1 MKSIKTYLN
10 NLPLLVNYFFILH
23 ILLWEMIIIK
33 EIIPYEKEIKFDT
46 KISEITSISLEHE
59 ESYNNDDIE
68 GNFLITGDYKEY
80 PISVDKKDFSFKIPF
95 TIELS
100 ESIDKA
106 SIKLD
111 INDFTYDIKDDDTLK
126 ITVELEFNYNLIEK
140 EEKEEELDRQIDELI
155 THEEIK
161 EEVKEET
168 KEEIKQEQKEVKE
181 EIKEQDTYVTYHVHL
196 VAQDETIDSIC
207 LKYNIDKNTLH
218 EYNDFEELNIN
229 DKLLIPIKDE

>member
-1 MKSIKTYLN
+1 
-10 NLPLLVNYFFILH
+10 
-23 ILLWEMIIIK
+23 MIIIK

-59 ESYNNDDIE
+59 ETYNNGDIE

-80 PISVDKKDFSFKIPF
+80 PISVDKKDFNFKIPF

-100 ESIDKA
+100 ESIDKD

-111 INDFTYDIKDDDTLK
+111 INDFTYDIKEDDTLK

-140 EEKEEELDRQIDELI
+140 EEELDREIDELI
-155 THEEIK
+155 THEE
-161 EEVKEET
+161 V

>member
-1 MKSIKTYLN
+1 
-10 NLPLLVNYFFILH
+10 
-23 ILLWEMIIIK
+23 MIIIK

-59 ESYNNDDIE
+59 ETYNNEDIE

-80 PISVDKKDFSFKIPF
+80 PISVDKKDFNFKIPF

-100 ESIDKA
+100 ESIDKD

-111 INDFTYDIKDDDTLK
+111 INDFTYDIKEDDTLK

-140 EEKEEELDRQIDELI
+140 EEELDRQIDELI
-155 THEEIK
+155 THEEVK
-161 EEVKEET
+161 EEV

>member
-1 MKSIKTYLN
+1 M
-10 NLPLLVNYFFILH
+10 VNYFFILH

-59 ESYNNDDIE
+59 ESCNNDDIE
-68 GNFLITGDYKEY
+68 GNFLISGDYKEHQ
-80 PISVDKKDFSFKIPF
+80 ISIDKKDFNFKIPF

-100 ESIDKA
+100 ESIDKE

-140 EEKEEELDRQIDELI
+140 EEEREEELDRQIDELI
-155 THEEIK
+155 ATDET
-161 EEVKEET
+161 KEET
-168 KEEIKQEQKEVKE
+168 KEEIKEEVIKEVKE
-181 EIKEQDTYVTYHVHL
+181 ENKQQDTYVTYHVHL
-196 VAQDETIDSIC
+196 VAQDENIDSIC

>member
-10 NLPLLVNYFFILH
+10 NLPIMVNYFFIPH

-68 GNFLITGDYKEY
+68 GNFLISGDYKEHQ
-80 PISVDKKDFSFKIPF
+80 ISIDKKDFNFKIPF

-100 ESIDKA
+100 ESIDKN
-106 SIKLD
+106 SIQLD

-126 ITVELEFNYNLIEK
+126 ITVELEFNYNLIQK
-140 EEKEEELDRQIDELI
+140 EEEREEELDRQIDELI
-155 THEEIK
+155 ATDET
-161 EEVKEET
+161 KEET
-168 KEEIKQEQKEVKE
+168 KEEIKEEVIQEVKE
-181 EIKEQDTYVTYHVHL
+181 ENKQQDTYVTYHVHL

>member
-1 MKSIKTYLN
+1 
-10 NLPLLVNYFFILH
+10 
-23 ILLWEMIIIK
+23 MIIIK

-80 PISVDKKDFSFKIPF
+80 PISVDKKDFNFKIPF

-100 ESIDKA
+100 ESIDKD

-111 INDFTYDIKDDDTLK
+111 INDFTYDIKEDDTLK
-126 ITVELEFNYNLIEK
+126 ITVELEFNYNLI
-140 EEKEEELDRQIDELI
+140 EKEEELDRQIDELI

-161 EEVKEET
+161 EEV

>member
-1 MKSIKTYLN
+1 
-10 NLPLLVNYFFILH
+10 
-23 ILLWEMIIIK
+23 MIIIK

-59 ESYNNDDIE
+59 ETYNNEDIE

-80 PISVDKKDFSFKIPF
+80 PISVDKKDFNFKIPF

-100 ESIDKA
+100 ESIDKD

-140 EEKEEELDRQIDELI
+140 EEELDRQIDELI
-155 THEEIK
+155 THEEVK
-161 EEVKEET
+161 EEV

>member
-1 MKSIKTYLN
+1 
-10 NLPLLVNYFFILH
+10 
-23 ILLWEMIIIK
+23 MIIIK

-59 ESYNNDDIE
+59 ESCNNDDIE
-68 GNFLITGDYKEY
+68 GNFLISGDYKEHQ
-80 PISVDKKDFSFKIPF
+80 ISIDKKDFNFKIPF

-100 ESIDKA
+100 ESIDKD

-111 INDFTYDIKDDDTLK
+111 INDFTYDIKDNDTLK

-140 EEKEEELDRQIDELI
+140 EEEREEELDRQIDELI
-155 THEEIK
+155 ATDET
-161 EEVKEET
+161 KEET
-168 KEEIKQEQKEVKE
+168 KEEIKEEVIKEVKE
-181 EIKEQDTYVTYHVHL
+181 ENKQQDTYVTYHVHL
-196 VAQDETIDSIC
+196 VTQDENIDSIC